1 MINAG
6 NFVSNREGGD
16 MQSKYFSLFW
26 VSMLALAFTPL
37 AREQYFSLETTKISS
52 SEEEAIVSLP
62 AREVVGSICHRAHRT
77 ESSKARLK
85 RKLIGGKW
93 CYVDEMEKIVDNP
106 RVEDIWDFSGGQA
119 RIEICENAEN
129 LNAYF
134 IDTLGTI
141 LSFSSESKR
150 QFSEGLTRVLIDG
163 AWSYV
168 DTSGKIVILPQYIMA
183 GDFSGGLAPVL
194 INDELHYIDKIGEIV
209 SPARMFVDKQK
220 QIATEDFYQKG
231 DTLNVL
237 ANSGL
242 ELKNKPSLSSK
253 TLSLVSYGDQVL
265 VIKDKKRKV
274 KLEVDGITGYWILV
288 KYGNMVGYV
297 FDGFLSK
304 LPAPAK
310 DCLSL
315 REYAKERLIEV
326 GKRDTLELAP
336 TICDEKSSGILYVQ
350 KLRHGAVLKIGFQ
363 WEEMTETLKIPNI
376 KLTEGFLLA
385 KVCLGDMFKN
395 EVFPKDSTHVQMT
408 TYDMVSDYKLEITQT
423 PNKQVEISLT
433 RNN

>member
-16 MQSKYFSLFW
+16 MQSKYFFLFW
-26 VSMLALAFTPL
+26 VSMLSLAFTPL
-37 AREQYFSLETTKISS
+37 ARAQYFGLETPKTSS

-62 AREVVGSICHRAHRT
+62 AREVVGSICHRAYRT

-85 RKLIGGKW
+85 RKSIGGKW

-106 RVEDIWDFSGGQA
+106 RVDDIWDFSGGQA

-141 LSFSSESKR
+141 LSFNSESKR

-168 DTSGKIVILPQYIMA
+168 DTSGKIVILPQYVVA

-194 INDELHYIDKIGEIV
+194 MSGELNYINKTGEIV
-209 SPARMFVDKQK
+209 SPVRIFADKQK

-265 VIKDKKRKV
+265 VIKDKKQKV

-336 TICDEKSSGILYVQ
+336 TICDEKNGGILYVQ

-395 EVFPKDSTHVQMT
+395 EVFPKGSTHVQMT